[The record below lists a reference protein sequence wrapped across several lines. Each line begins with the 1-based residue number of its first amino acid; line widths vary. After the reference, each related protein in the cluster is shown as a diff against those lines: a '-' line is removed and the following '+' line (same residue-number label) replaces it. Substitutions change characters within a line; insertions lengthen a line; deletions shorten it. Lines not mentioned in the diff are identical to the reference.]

1 MASLSLDVVSDVVC
15 PWCWLGKRN
24 LDAARAAS
32 PDIDVEV
39 TFRPH
44 ELDPSVPKE
53 GVPYRA
59 YMDAKLGGDE
69 AARARFKAM
78 REHLEA
84 AAPAAGITF
93 RFDDIELRLNTID
106 AHRLVRWSRG
116 QGKDGEAKEA
126 LFRAYFDELRNIS
139 AHGALVEIAADIG
152 LDADIVRELLA
163 TDRDVAAVREEAAFF
178 RNLGVTGV
186 PTFIANGALALPGA
200 VEVEAM
206 QRFLR
211 EAVDAA

>member
-1 MASLSLDVVSDVVC
+1 MAALSLDVVSDVVC

-24 LDAARAAS
+24 LDAARAAA

-53 GVPYRA
+53 GVPYQA
-59 YMDAKLGGDE
+59 YMEAKLGGDD
-69 AARARFKAM
+69 ASRARFKAM
-78 REHLEA
+78 RDHLEA

-93 RFDDIELRLNTID
+93 RFDDIALRVNTID

-116 QGKDGEAKEA
+116 QGKDGDAKEA

-139 AHGALVEIAADIG
+139 APDVLVEIAADIG
-152 LDADIVRELLA
+152 LDANIVRELLA

-178 RNLGVTGV
+178 RNLGVNGV

-200 VEVEAM
+200 VEVDAM

-211 EAVDAA
+211 EAVEVA